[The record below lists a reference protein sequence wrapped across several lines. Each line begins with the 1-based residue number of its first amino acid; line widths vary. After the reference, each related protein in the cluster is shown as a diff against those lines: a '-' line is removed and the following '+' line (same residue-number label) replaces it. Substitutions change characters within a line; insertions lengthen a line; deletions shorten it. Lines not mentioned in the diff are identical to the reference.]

1 MLPYLPI
8 QLVIVHLVEGVI
20 PFLPQAAN
28 FDPQLLQ
35 ASAEFIGHLLQF
47 CLAPRKNLSLY
58 FDRQV
63 ENKYFS
69 LMD

>member
-1 MLPYLPI
+1 LQGPEARTRQYFFLSNYVAFYLPI

-47 CLAPRKNLSLY
+47 CLAPKKN
-58 FDRQV
+58 
-63 ENKYFS
+63 
-69 LMD
+69 